1 MKGDW
6 IRMTEKFQGRECI
19 ILWEIFGKLF
29 YFINYNS
36 FEILER
42 MDSAVPQQ
50 SARVC

>member
-1 MKGDW
+1 
-6 IRMTEKFQGRECI
+6 MTEKFQGREYI
-19 ILWEIFGKLF
+19 ILCEIFGKLF

-36 FEILER
+36 FEIMER

>member
-1 MKGDW
+1 
-6 IRMTEKFQGRECI
+6 MTEKFKGRECI

-36 FEILER
+36 FKILER
-42 MDSAVPQQ
+42 MDSTVPHQ